1 MSIIFYLNFGLMY
14 DNLYAGRSEDTMW
27 KKPTAHTLDGG
38 LLSSDI
44 FLAARSSCGLGYM
57 R

>member
-1 MSIIFYLNFGLMY
+1 MY